1 MKKYA
6 LLIFLLTL
14 GIPFA
19 SQAKPPSVDY
29 QFGNMPIWGSK
40 CVSVAKRVMK
50 KNGFTR
56 RRMGM
61 TVVGNRG
68 NYKAVIVC
76 SDNGYIMEEFS
87 AIFIVA
93 GPSYRTA
100 KSYAVRLRNKWD
112 LAYRR

>member
-6 LLIFLLTL
+6 LLVFLLTL

-19 SQAKPPSVDY
+19 SQAKPPSIDY
-29 QFGNMPIWGSK
+29 QFGNMPIWGST
-40 CVSVAKRVMK
+40 CVNVAKRVMA

-56 RRMGM
+56 RVMGK
-61 TVVGNRG
+61 TIVGVRG

-76 SDNGYIMEEFS
+76 NNGYIMDEFT

-93 GPSYRTA
+93 GPKYSTA
-100 KSYAVRLRNKWD
+100 ENYAIRLRNNWD
-112 LAYRR
+112 SAYTP